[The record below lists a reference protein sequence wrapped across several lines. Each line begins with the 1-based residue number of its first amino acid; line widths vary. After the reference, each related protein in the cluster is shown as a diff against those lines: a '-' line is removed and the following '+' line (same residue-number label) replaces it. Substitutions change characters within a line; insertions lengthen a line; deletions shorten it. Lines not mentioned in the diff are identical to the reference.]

1 MFIVHDDDGDDAK
14 RTFFAE
20 TDLVEQHFYKNKQCL
35 KNYNNTIYSKIY
47 CKIRDEIQLIEAQRG

>member
-1 MFIVHDDDGDDAK
+1 MLVNKKFPKTRRMFIVHDDDGDDAK

-35 KNYNNTIYSKIY
+35 KI
-47 CKIRDEIQLIEAQRG
+47 L